1 MGDQSPGFDTTYQAV
16 FGKRFEI
23 PSYGRLDLR
32 AGVRSG
38 RWTLEAF
45 AKNVTNSNGLIDVD
59 FYGAQPNGALRVSP
73 LRPRT
78 VGASL
83 TANF

>member
-1 MGDQSPGFDTTYQAV
+1 MQIA
-16 FGKRFEI
+16 
-23 PSYGRLDLR
+23 SYRRLDLR
-32 AGVRSG
+32 AGVRTG

-45 AKNVTNSNGLIDVD
+45 AKNVSNSRGLLDVSG
-59 FYGAQPNGALRVSP
+59 YGALPNGALEVST